1 MGPGNSGGVGATVGA
16 LMMTVV
22 TVVALAL
29 IVSLGGGLRPQLLTN
44 TAASPHVTMAQT
56 TSHLG

>member
-1 MGPGNSGGVGATVGA
+1 
-16 LMMTVV
+16 MMTVV

-29 IVSLGGGLRPQLLTN
+29 IVSLSGGLRPQLLTN